1 MFKKISLGL
10 LFLLIALALWQHE
23 LVAYGWMQGKGQ
35 FNVLWNARPIA
46 EVMADKTVPDSLK
59 KRLELI
65 GEIKRFAIDSLG
77 LNDTKNYTSL
87 FDQKG
92 KPILWVLTC
101 AEPYKMEAKQWSFPM
116 IGAFTYKGFFDE
128 EKLKLAQKEMKTQGY
143 DTDTNPVSA
152 WSTLGWFRD
161 PILSS
166 MLYRAEGSLA
176 NLIIHEMTHATL
188 FVKDSHE
195 FNENL
200 AEFVGDYGA
209 KAFLKHKFG
218 QDSPQMNKYLKRKVF
233 NDKFSKHVLRGA
245 QQLDSLYQNFSPN
258 YSSIQK
264 DSAKYTLIQKIVDT
278 SDSVFVGM
286 PFNKSAYFEPKVL
299 PNNAFFVGFITYRA
313 RQNQFEDEFLKQF
326 SGNFRRYLAYL
337 KEKYPSI

>member
-1 MFKKISLGL
+1 M
-10 LFLLIALALWQHE
+10 LLIVLGIWQRE

-35 FNVLWNARPIA
+35 WNVLWNARPIA
-46 EVMADKTVPDSLK
+46 DVMADAQVPDSLK

-65 GEIKRFAIDSLG
+65 QEIKRFAIDSLG
-77 LNDTKNYTSL
+77 LHDTENYTTL
-87 FDQKG
+87 FDQHG

-101 AEPYKMEAKQWSFPM
+101 ADPYKMEAKMWSFPLV
-116 IGAFTYKGFFDE
+116 GSFTYKGFFDE
-128 EKLKLAQKEMKTQGY
+128 QKLKEAEKEMKAQGY
-143 DTDTNPVSA
+143 DTDINPVSA
-152 WSTLGWFRD
+152 WSTLGWFKD

-166 MLYRAEGSLA
+166 MLYRPEGSLA

-209 KAFLKHKFG
+209 KAFLKYKYG
-218 QDSPQMNKYLKRKVF
+218 ATSPQLDKYLKRKVF
-233 NDKFSKHVLRGA
+233 NDKFSQHILRGA
-245 QQLDSLYQNFSPN
+245 TQLDSLYQNFLPSFT
-258 YSSIQK
+258 SKQK
-264 DSAKYTLIQKIVDT
+264 DSLKYALIQKIVDS

-286 PFNKSAYFEPKVL
+286 SFTKSVYFEPKTL

-313 RQNQFEDEFLKQF
+313 KQNQFEVEFQTRF
-326 SGNFRRYLAYL
+326 SGDFRKYLTYL
-337 KEKYPSI
+337 KAKYPSI